1 MKGIIAIDVETTGIS
16 PEKERL
22 IEIGAFRPETGEVF
36 RTLIYP
42 GRPLPERI
50 TELTGITDEMLV
62 GAPEEGTAIAA
73 LLAWL
78 GEDTILLGH
87 NIAFD
92 HSFLVQAIRRCG
104 FPEPKFFG
112 IDTLKL
118 SRVLCPELPNK
129 KLETMVEHF
138 GLTNERAHR
147 AFEDARVTVELYRCL
162 KGLGKEKELF
172 EPVPLLFKAKKTEP
186 MTQKQRS
193 FLNAILKHHNLENNY
208 STENLTKSEA
218 SRLIDKLLLA
228 YGRVPYCH

>member
-1 MKGIIAIDVETTGIS
+1 MQGIIAIDVETTGIS

-22 IEIGAFRPETGEVF
+22 IEIGAFRPETGEIF

-50 TELTGITDEMLV
+50 TELTGITDEMLE
-62 GAPEEGTAIAA
+62 GAPEESEAVAA
-73 LLAWL
+73 LLDFL
-78 GEDTILLGH
+78 GEDRILLGH

-104 FPEPKFFG
+104 YEEPQFFG

-147 AFEDARVTVELYRCL
+147 AFEDARVTVEVYRCL
-162 KGLGKEKELF
+162 KALGKEPSLF
-172 EPVPLLFKAKKTEP
+172 EPVPMFFKAKKTEP

-193 FLNAILKHHNLENNY
+193 FLNAILKYHHLEEKY
-208 STENLTKSEA
+208 SMENLTKSEA

-228 YGRVPYCH
+228 HGRVPYRH

>member
-16 PEKERL
+16 PEKERI

-36 RTLIYP
+36 RTLIHP
-42 GRPLPERI
+42 GRPLSEYI

-62 GAPEEGTAIAA
+62 GAPVEAEAIK
-73 LLAWL
+73 AWL
-78 GEDTILLGH
+78 EFMGEDKILLGH
-87 NIAFD
+87 NISFD

-104 FPEPKFFG
+104 YEEPQFLG

-129 KLETMVEHF
+129 KLETMVAHF

-147 AFEDARVTVELYRCL
+147 AFEDARVTAELYRCL
-162 KGLGKEKELF
+162 KAMNKEPELF
-172 EPVPLLFKAKKTEP
+172 EPVPMFFKAKKTEP

-193 FLNAILKHHNLENNY
+193 FLNAILKYHKLEEKY
-208 STENLTKSEA
+208 HTEDLSRSEA

-228 YGRVPYCH
+228 HGRVPYSH

>member
-16 PEKERL
+16 PEKERI

-36 RTLIYP
+36 RTLIQP

-50 TELTGITDEMLV
+50 TELTGITDEMLTD
-62 GAPEEGTAIAA
+62 APEEKEAIK
-73 LLAWL
+73 AWL
-78 GEDTILLGH
+78 DFMGDDTVLLGH
-87 NIAFD
+87 NISFD

-104 FPEPKFFG
+104 FSEPEFYG

-129 KLETMVEHF
+129 KLETMVAHF

-147 AFEDARVTVELYRCL
+147 AFEDAKVTVEVYQCL
-162 KGLGKEKELF
+162 KELKREPELF
-172 EPVPLLFKAKKTEP
+172 EPVPMYFKAKKTEP

-193 FLNAILKHHNLENNY
+193 FLTAILTYHHLEEKY
-208 STENLTKSEA
+208 SMENLTKSEA
-218 SRLIDKLLLA
+218 SRLIDKLLLN
-228 YGRVPYCH
+228 YGRVPYRH

>member
-16 PEKERL
+16 PEKERI
-22 IEIGAFRPETGEVF
+22 IEIGAFRPGTGEIF
-36 RTLIYP
+36 RTLIQP

-50 TELTGITDEMLV
+50 TELTGITDDMLTD
-62 GAPEEGTAIAA
+62 APEEKEAIKQ
-73 LLAWL
+73 LLEFL

-87 NIAFD
+87 NISFD
-92 HSFLVQAIRRCG
+92 HSFIVQAIRRCG
-104 FPEPKFFG
+104 FLEPQFYG

-147 AFEDARVTVELYRCL
+147 AFEDARVTVEVYRCL
-162 KGLGKEKELF
+162 RAMQKEPELF
-172 EPVPLLFKAKKTEP
+172 EPVPMYFKAKKTEP
-186 MTQKQRS
+186 ITKKQRS
-193 FLNAILKHHNLENNY
+193 YLSAILKYHKLEEKY
-208 STENLTKSEA
+208 SMEDLSKSEA

-228 YGRVPYCH
+228 YGRVPYSH

>member
-16 PEKERL
+16 PEKERI
-22 IEIGAFRPETGEVF
+22 IEIGAVRPETGEVF
-36 RTLIYP
+36 RTLIQP
-42 GRPLPERI
+42 GRPLPEKI
-50 TELTGITDEMLV
+50 TELTGITDAMLV
-62 GAPEEGTAIAA
+62 DAPSEEEAIKA
-73 LLAWL
+73 LLQFL
-78 GEDTILLGH
+78 QGDVILLGH
-87 NIAFD
+87 NISFD

-104 FPEPKFFG
+104 FEEPQFYG

-147 AFEDARVTVELYRCL
+147 AFEDAKVTVELYRCL
-162 KGLGKEKELF
+162 KAMNKEQGLF
-172 EPVPLLFKAKKTEP
+172 EPVPMFFKARKTEP

-193 FLNAILKHHNLENNY
+193 FLSAILKYHQLEDRY
-208 STENLTKSEA
+208 STENLSKSEA

-228 YGRVPYCH
+228 YGRVPYSH

>member
-16 PEKERL
+16 PEKERI

-36 RTLIYP
+36 RTLIHP
-42 GRPLPERI
+42 GRPLTEYI

-62 GAPEEGTAIAA
+62 GAPEEAEAIK
-73 LLAWL
+73 AWL
-78 GEDTILLGH
+78 EFMGEDKILLGH
-87 NIAFD
+87 NISFD

-104 FPEPKFFG
+104 YEEPQFFG

-129 KLETMVEHF
+129 KLETMVAHF

-147 AFEDARVTVELYRCL
+147 AFEDAKVTAELYRCL
-162 KGLGKEKELF
+162 KAMNKEPDLF
-172 EPVPLLFKAKKTEP
+172 EPVPMFFKAKKTEP

-193 FLNAILKHHNLENNY
+193 FLNAILKYHKLEEKY
-208 STENLTKSEA
+208 HTEDLSRSEA

-228 YGRVPYCH
+228 HGRVPYSH

>member
-16 PEKERL
+16 PEKERI

-36 RTLIYP
+36 RTLIQP

-50 TELTGITDEMLV
+50 TELTGITDEMLAD
-62 GAPEEGTAIAA
+62 APEESEAIK
-73 LLAWL
+73 AWL
-78 GEDTILLGH
+78 EFMEDDTILLGH
-87 NIAFD
+87 NISFD

-104 FPEPKFFG
+104 YVEPKFTG

-147 AFEDARVTVELYRCL
+147 AFEDAKVTVELYQCL
-162 KGLGKEKELF
+162 KAMNKEQSLF
-172 EPVPLLFKAKKTEP
+172 EPVPMFFMAKKTEP

-193 FLNAILKHHNLENNY
+193 FLSAILKHHKLEDKY
-208 STENLTKSEA
+208 SMENLSKSEA
-218 SRLIDKLLLA
+218 SRLIDKLLLS
-228 YGRVPYCH
+228 YGRVPYSH

>member
-16 PEKERL
+16 PEKERI
-22 IEIGAFRPETGEVF
+22 IEIGAFRPETGEIF
-36 RTLIYP
+36 RTLIQP

-50 TELTGITDEMLV
+50 TELTGITDDMLTE
-62 GAPEEGTAIAA
+62 APEEKEAIKQ
-73 LLAWL
+73 LLEFL

-87 NIAFD
+87 NISFD
-92 HSFLVQAIRRCG
+92 HSFIVQAIRRCG
-104 FPEPKFFG
+104 FLEPQFYG

-147 AFEDARVTVELYRCL
+147 AFEDARVTVEVYRCL
-162 KGLGKEKELF
+162 RAMQKEPELF
-172 EPVPLLFKAKKTEP
+172 EPVPMYFKAKKTEP
-186 MTQKQRS
+186 ITKKQRS
-193 FLNAILKHHNLENNY
+193 YLSAILKYHKLEEKY
-208 STENLTKSEA
+208 SMEDLSKSEA

-228 YGRVPYCH
+228 YGRVPYSH

>member
-16 PEKERL
+16 PEKERI

-36 RTLIYP
+36 RTLINP
-42 GRPLPERI
+42 GRPLPKRI

-62 GAPEEGTAIAA
+62 GAPEEAEAIR
-73 LLAWL
+73 AWL
-78 GEDTILLGH
+78 DFMEGDTILLGH
-87 NIAFD
+87 NISFD

-104 FPEPKFFG
+104 YEEPQFSG

-129 KLETMVEHF
+129 KLETMVNHF

-147 AFEDARVTVELYRCL
+147 AFEDARVTVELYQCL
-162 KGLGKEKELF
+162 KAMNKERSLF
-172 EPVPLLFKAKKTEP
+172 EPVPMYFKAKKTEP

-193 FLNAILKHHNLENNY
+193 FLNAILKYHKLEDKYN
-208 STENLTKSEA
+208 TEDLSKSEA

-228 YGRVPYCH
+228 HGRVPYSH

>member
-16 PEKERL
+16 PEKERI

-36 RTLIYP
+36 KTLIYP
-42 GRPLPERI
+42 GRPLPEHI

-62 GAPEEGTAIAA
+62 GAPEETEAIKE
-73 LLAWL
+73 WL
-78 GEDTILLGH
+78 DFMGEDVVLLGH
-87 NIAFD
+87 NISFD

-104 FPEPKFFG
+104 YEEPQFLG
-112 IDTLKL
+112 IDTLKI

-129 KLETMVEHF
+129 KLETMVNHF

-147 AFEDARVTVELYRCL
+147 AFEDARVTAELYRCL
-162 KGLGKEKELF
+162 KSMNKEPELF
-172 EPVPLLFKAKKTEP
+172 EPVPMFFKAKKTEP

-193 FLNAILKHHNLENNY
+193 FLNAILKYHKLEDKY
-208 STENLTKSEA
+208 STENLSKSEA

-228 YGRVPYCH
+228 HGRVPYRH